1 MRVLVHAS
9 NAVGIGAVQVVG
21 SLLTPMLKRLA
32 SHETVLYLPREFDLS
47 RIPPRS
53 SCKTVQV
60 SRKMKPTLKNWL
72 PNAVSRMVEC
82 ALPHRCFQ
90 GFDRC
95 MVLGDIRLY
104 GVNEQVVLVR

>member
-1 MRVLVHAS
+1 LRVLVHAS
-9 NAVGIGAVQVVG
+9 NAVGIGAVRVVG
-21 SLLTPMLKRLA
+21 SLLAPMLKRLA
-32 SHETVLYLPREFDLS
+32 SHETVVRLPREFDLS
-47 RIPPRS
+47 KIPPRS

-60 SRKMKPTLKNWL
+60 SRKVKPTPKHRL

-82 ALPHRCFQ
+82 ALPHRRFQ

-95 MVLGDIRLY
+95 MVLGDIPLY